1 MSGNDGNAEKEV
13 PRSSRKTP
21 LLGARALLSRQ
32 LNNTSPSPGRLPSL
46 RPARDLTLGATPKL
60 SFSSTPKRTFTPNIP
75 TRRIKQEPKEE
86 SVKSPGR
93 SEERRQQDGGRGRG
107 RGEGRGRGRGLRG
120 KPNVIQASSVFSMG
134 VGPVEKQRIGQGSPI
149 PNYGASGTRDSHP
162 VVTIKKE
169 GYHKGDDD
177 EEESRR
183 VLKMLETSGDIN
195 DDMDSESG
203 IMPVQLPLSFHAMRM
218 DEKQAES
225 TTMEVDMKVKSEPM
239 DVDSVDSGKA
249 SSMETVKKPVK
260 QVAVKKETQD
270 ETNLSS
276 LLSAASMGERKLLF
290 FQFPDVMP
298 IKPPPSDEDE
308 PITAERTSS
317 EQTAAPEESKEPQKL
332 SLKNASE
339 GYIGKLQLLR
349 SGKARLL
356 LGDVALD
363 VTMGTPCGFLQDV
376 VAVHTEDNRSE
387 MVCLGHTNHRLI
399 CTPDFEHLLSAS

>member
-1 MSGNDGNAEKEV
+1 MSGKDGNADKEV
-13 PRSSRKTP
+13 PGSSRKTP

-46 RPARDLTLGATPKL
+46 RPARDLTLGATTKL

-75 TRRIKQEPKEE
+75 TRRIKQESKEE

-93 SEERRQQDGGRGRG
+93 SEERRHQDRGRGRG

-120 KPNVIQASSVFSMG
+120 KPNIIQASSVFSMG
-134 VGPVEKQRIGQGSPI
+134 VGPLEKQRIGQGSPI
-149 PNYGASGTRDSHP
+149 PNYGASGTKDSHP
-162 VVTIKKE
+162 AVTVKKE

-183 VLKMLETSGDIN
+183 VLKMLETSGDIS
-195 DDMDSESG
+195 DDLDSKSG

-218 DEKQAES
+218 DEKQSES
-225 TTMEVDMKVKSEPM
+225 TTMEVDMKVKREPM

-249 SSMETVKKPVK
+249 SPMETVKKPVK
-260 QVAVKKETQD
+260 QVVVKKETQD

-276 LLSAASMGERKLLF
+276 ILSATSMEERKLLF

-298 IKPPPSDEDE
+298 IKLPPSDKDE
-308 PITAERTSS
+308 PMTAEGTSS
-317 EQTAAPEESKEPQKL
+317 EQTASPEKSKEPQKL

-376 VAVHTEDNRSE
+376 VAVHTEGNRSE

-399 CTPDFEHLLSAS
+399 CSPDFERLLSAS